1 MRDLN
6 AAERKK
12 HIEMIEN
19 PQAWPNWPILPMK
32 RYVDGQH
39 DAGFSVTADYPLV
52 VLKGFPTTKG
62 VLLQLYC
69 EKQGLP
75 VLGRPGSV
83 AHADEVAKSVYENNV
98 EARYEDIDGMLD
110 AGWRID

>member
-6 AAERKK
+6 SAERKK

-32 RYVDGQH
+32 RYGVQIE
-39 DAGFSVTADYPLV
+39 AGFSITADYPLV

-62 VLLQLYC
+62 ILLQLAC
-69 EKQGLP
+69 EERGLP

-83 AHADEVAKSVYENNV
+83 TYADDEAKSVYEDRV
-98 EARYEDIDGMLD
+98 EARYQDIDGMLD